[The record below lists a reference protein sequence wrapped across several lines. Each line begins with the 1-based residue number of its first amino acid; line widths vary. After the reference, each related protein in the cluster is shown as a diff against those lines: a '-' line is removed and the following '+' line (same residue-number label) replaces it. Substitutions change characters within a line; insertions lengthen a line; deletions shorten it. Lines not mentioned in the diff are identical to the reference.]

1 MNKTLGMKIVRK
13 TFWRILLLLSFF
25 SSSAI
30 AKTYHFDNYYSG
42 IRVYREV
49 IIEINDAK
57 ETITVMFQTANLEWQ
72 KEVFKITNKLE
83 EGHFYRYTVKDA
95 YGKTWNV
102 NQNFDDNYIGM
113 FKEFIEGSFEFSS
126 PYKVIE

>member
-1 MNKTLGMKIVRK
+1 MNKILEMKMVRK
-13 TFWRILLLLSFF
+13 TFWRTLFLLFLF

-30 AKTYHFDNYYSG
+30 AKTYHFDNYYSD

-95 YGKTWNV
+95 YGKTWDV
-102 NQNFDDNYIGM
+102 NQNFDDSYIGM